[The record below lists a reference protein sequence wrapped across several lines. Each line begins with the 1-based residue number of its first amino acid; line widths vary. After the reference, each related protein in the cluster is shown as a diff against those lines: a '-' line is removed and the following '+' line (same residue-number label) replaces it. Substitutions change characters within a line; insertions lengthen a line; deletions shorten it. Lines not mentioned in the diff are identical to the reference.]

1 MSFSSEVKN
10 EIISKDYTNEMSALS
25 ELAAIVCFGGKL
37 RKTDGNY
44 ILTFVTENPR
54 IARRIYSLLKG
65 TLTVSSRIKIRKN
78 TSATAF
84 YDVVIDNEEDIE
96 YVFRSLYLIGRHD
109 TLDNFI
115 NYHIDGKLTS
125 TPEGARSVVRG
136 AFLAGGSVMNPQK
149 TYHLEFTTSRFG
161 VANDFMSLIE
171 GMGIPAKLVMRKS
184 KCVMYYKNS
193 EDITD
198 VLTVLGSVNALMEYH
213 NAKIVKEMRNNV
225 NRTVNCETA
234 NLNKTVD
241 ASMEQVKCI
250 QKLMDNGKFNSL
262 PENLKEIA
270 NLRMQYREHSLK
282 ELGEMLSTPIGKSGV
297 NHRLRKIMDIANA
310 DK

>member
-1 MSFSSEVKN
+1 MSFSSDVKN
-10 EIISKDYTNEMSALS
+10 EIISKEYTSEASALS
-25 ELAAIVCFGGKL
+25 ELAAIVCFGGRLK
-37 RKTDGNY
+37 KTSGRY
-44 ILTFVTENPR
+44 ELSFVTENPR

-65 TLTVSSRIKIRKN
+65 TLNVNSRIKIRKN
-78 TSATAF
+78 STASF
-84 YDVVIDNEEDIE
+84 YDVVVDNEQDIE
-96 YVFRSLYLIGRHD
+96 YVFRSLYLISKND
-109 TLDNFI
+109 VLDNFI
-115 NYHIDGKLTS
+115 NYHLDGKLTS
-125 TPEGARSVVRG
+125 THEGARSVVRG
-136 AFLAGGSVMNPQK
+136 AFLVGGSVMNPQK

-161 VANDFMSLIE
+161 IANDFMALLE
-171 GMGIPAKLVMRKS
+171 GMGIAAKLVMRKS

-198 VLTVLGSVNALMEYH
+198 VLTILGSVNSLMEYH

-241 ASMEQVKCI
+241 ASVEQVKCI
-250 QKLMDNGKFNSL
+250 QKLIDNGRFNSL

-297 NHRLRKIMDIANA
+297 NHRLRKIMDIAST
-310 DK
+310 D

>member
-1 MSFSSEVKN
+1 MSFSSNVKN
-10 EIISKDYTNEMSALS
+10 EIASKKYTSESAAIS
-25 ELAAIVCFGGKL
+25 ELCAIVCFGGKL
-37 RKTDGNY
+37 KKTDGKY
-44 ILTFVTENPR
+44 ILSFVTENPR

-65 TLTVSSRIKIRKN
+65 TLMVNSRIRIRKN
-78 TSATAF
+78 ACSTSY
-84 YDVVIDNEEDIE
+84 YDVAVDNEQDIE
-96 YVFRSLYLIGRHD
+96 CIFRSLYLIGKND
-109 TLDNFI
+109 SLDKFI

-125 TPEGARSVVRG
+125 TSEGARSVIRG

-161 VANDFMSLIE
+161 VANDFMSLLE
-171 GMGIPAKLVMRKS
+171 EMGIPAKYVMRKS
-184 KCVMYYKNS
+184 KSVMYYKNS

-213 NAKIVKEMRNNV
+213 NAKIVKEMRNNI

-241 ASMEQVKCI
+241 ASVEQVKCI
-250 QKLMDNGKFNSL
+250 QKLIDNGKFNSL

-282 ELGEMLSTPIGKSGV
+282 ELGQMLSVPIGKSGV
-297 NHRLRKIMDIANA
+297 NHRLRKIMDIANSP
-310 DK
+310 K

>member
-1 MSFSSEVKN
+1 MSFSSNVKN
-10 EIISKDYTNEMSALS
+10 EIISKEYTKEASAIS

-37 RKTDGNY
+37 KKTDGSY
-44 ILTFVTENPR
+44 VLTFVTENPR

-65 TLTVSSRIKIRKN
+65 TLTVNSRIRIRKSS
-78 TSATAF
+78 SATSF
-84 YDVVIDNEEDIE
+84 YDVVVDNRKDIE
-96 YVFRSLYLIGRHD
+96 HVFRSLYLIGKND
-109 TLDNFI
+109 AIDKFI

-125 TPEGARSVVRG
+125 SPEGARSVVRG

-161 VANDFMSLIE
+161 VANDFMALLE

-198 VLTVLGSVNALMEYH
+198 VLTILGSVNALMEYH

-241 ASMEQVKCI
+241 ASVEQVKCI
-250 QKLMDNGKFNSL
+250 QKLIDNGRFNSL
-262 PENLKEIA
+262 PQNLKEIA

-282 ELGEMLSTPIGKSGV
+282 ELGQMLSVPIGKSGV

-310 DK
+310 D

>member
-1 MSFSSEVKN
+1 MSFSSDVKN
-10 EIISKDYTNEMSALS
+10 EIISKEYTKEASAIS

-37 RKTDGNY
+37 KKSDDSY
-44 ILTFVTENPR
+44 VLTFVTENPR

-65 TLTVSSRIKIRKN
+65 TLTVNSRIRIRKN
-78 TSATAF
+78 SSVTSF
-84 YDVVIDNEEDIE
+84 YDVVVDNKEDIE
-96 YVFRSLYLIGRHD
+96 QVFRSLYLIGKND
-109 TLDNFI
+109 VLDNFI

-125 TPEGARSVVRG
+125 SPEGARSVVRG

-161 VANDFMSLIE
+161 VANDFMALLE

-198 VLTVLGSVNALMEYH
+198 VLTILGSVNALMEYH

-241 ASMEQVKCI
+241 ASVEQVKCI
-250 QKLMDNGKFNSL
+250 QKLIDNGRFNSL
-262 PENLKEIA
+262 PQNLKEIA

-282 ELGEMLSTPIGKSGV
+282 ELGQMLSVPIGKSGV

-310 DK
+310 D

>member
-1 MSFSSEVKN
+1 MSFSSDVKN
-10 EIISKDYTNEMSALS
+10 EIISKDYINESSALS
-25 ELAAIVCFGGKL
+25 ELVAIVCFGGKL
-37 RKTDGNY
+37 RKNDGKY
-44 ILTFVTENPR
+44 VLTFVTENPR

-65 TLTVSSRIKIRKN
+65 TLTVNSRIKIRKN
-78 TSATAF
+78 SSSAF
-84 YDVVIDNEEDIE
+84 YDVVIDNEQEIE
-96 YVFRSLYLIGRHD
+96 CVYKSLNLISKD
-109 TLDNFI
+109 ETLDNFV
-115 NYHIDGKLTS
+115 NYHISKRFTTS
-125 TPEGARSVVRG
+125 REVTRSVIRG
-136 AFLAGGSVMNPQK
+136 AFLAGGSVMDPYN

-161 VANDFMSLIE
+161 VANDFMELLS

-241 ASMEQVKCI
+241 ASVEQVKCI
-250 QKLMDNGKFNSL
+250 EKLIQNGKYNTL
-262 PENLKEIA
+262 PDNLKEIA
-270 NLRMQYREHSLK
+270 DLRLKYREHSLK
-282 ELGEMLSTPIGKSGV
+282 ELGEMLSVPIGKSGV
-297 NHRLRKIMDIANA
+297 NHRLRKIMDIANK
-310 DK
+310 D